1 MADGFFI
8 KNFLLFL
15 HCGPELHVFSFD
27 LYVSCIC
34 RPLRLR
40 SPLRPQSAKLQGWCQ
55 ILQCF
60 LEATAAA
67 SRPSVAVAS
76 LRPPE
81 LRTHP
86 LTMPSQTPPPAV
98 QTSSFV
104 GITRLRLL
112 TAYMSGTTPADR
124 SRFHQ
129 ACRFLQAL
137 THHPFRLNRTRFE
150 DKILNHVDPTSF
162 PDPDPFLG
170 RSHSSNAAPLTPTP
184 PFALLHLT
192 SLGLRL

>member
-1 MADGFFI
+1 MVS
-8 KNFLLFL
+8 LLRISCYFCWL
-15 HCGPELHVFSFD
+15 HCGPELHVFSF
-27 LYVSCIC
+27 LFCIC
-34 RPLRLR
+34 RPLHLR
-40 SPLRPQSAKLQGWCQ
+40 SPLRPLSAKLQGWCQ
-55 ILQCF
+55 ILRCF

-67 SRPSVAVAS
+67 SRLSVAVAS

-86 LTMPSQTPPPAV
+86 LTTPSQTPPPAA

-104 GITRLRLL
+104 GRTRLRLL

-124 SRFHQ
+124 SRFHR
-129 ACRFLQAL
+129 ACRFLRAL
-137 THHPFRLNRTRFE
+137 TRHPFRPNRTRFG

-162 PDPDPFLG
+162 PDPAPFLG
-170 RSHSSNAAPLTPTP
+170 KSHSSNAAPLTPTP